1 MARFWRRGVSKI
13 LFLPAVADTDAPTT
27 LEITAGEDLT
37 PQIAEI
43 GGFNFSANPITTPDL
58 STTFDTQ
65 IPGPDSTDTSTLTF
79 YDDDAEDT
87 IRTTLDKGTR
97 GYLLFQPYGGGSGD
111 RAEVW
116 RVESLGVND
125 EWSTGNEAARFAVSF
140 AILEPPVQD
149 AVNPAA

>member
-1 MARFWRRGVSKI
+1 MARFWRRGVSRI
-13 LFLPAVADTDAPTT
+13 QFLPAVSNPAAPSSA
-27 LEITAGEDLT
+27 EITAGEDLT

-43 GGFNFSANPITTPDL
+43 GGFNFTANPITTPDL

-79 YDDDAEDT
+79 YDDDASEV
-87 IRTTLDKGTR
+87 IRTALAKGTR
-97 GYLLFQPYGGGSGD
+97 GYLLFQPYGTTATD

-125 EWSTGNEAARFAVSF
+125 EWTTGNEAARFAVSF
-140 AILEPPVQD
+140 AILEPPEQD
-149 AVNPAA
+149 AANPA